1 MMFSYL
7 IYEQKHYW
15 FYIITL
21 LCSEL
26 RKYKKVY
33 AIRPKYMYLLVT
45 QSQILKTLTNLGMFF
60 LGSTQAGADF
70 VKELLTTSKIGL
82 FHIIAE

>member
-60 LGSTQAGADF
+60 LLYKFSCGSKHF
-70 VKELLTTSKIGL
+70 
-82 FHIIAE
+82 